1 MGCYIWYSEEGR
13 PPRPLLAV
21 RNLTTRPSTA
31 SVLITVLMHFG
42 PLLYGF
48 NVPIKWL
55 NLPDRLK
62 SAAAL
67 PKFECSTAPKLYRN
81 INMARFSCPQCR
93 TVIEMN
99 RKICGSRWL
108 TQYATI
114 CGSHY
119 NLISHSS
126 VGKP

>member
-21 RNLTTRPSTA
+21 RNLTARPSTA

-67 PKFECSTAPKLYRN
+67 PKFECSTAVLHPN
-81 INMARFSCPQCR
+81 F
-93 TVIEMN
+93 TV
-99 RKICGSRWL
+99 
-108 TQYATI
+108 T
-114 CGSHY
+114 
-119 NLISHSS
+119 
-126 VGKP
+126 